1 MIIGLPFFPESPR
14 CIPYES
20 LAYSGLVMKGRE
32 QQAENALGR
41 IRGAQVDDTAIRKEL
56 EDINEANALE
66 KAMVKGVTLF
76 DLFRGINR
84 VHNV

>member
-1 MIIGLPFFPESPR
+1 
-14 CIPYES
+14 
-20 LAYSGLVMKGRE
+20 MKGRE
-32 QQAENALGR
+32 QQAENALRR

-84 VHNV
+84 VPNV

>member
-1 MIIGLPFFPESPR
+1 
-14 CIPYES
+14 
-20 LAYSGLVMKGRE
+20 MKGRE
-32 QQAENALGR
+32 QQAENALRR

-66 KAMVKGVTLF
+66 NAMVKGVTLF

>member
-1 MIIGLPFFPESPR
+1 
-14 CIPYES
+14 
-20 LAYSGLVMKGRE
+20 MKGRE
-32 QQAENALGR
+32 QAENALRR
-41 IRGAQVDDTAIRKEL
+41 IRGAQVDDTAICKEL